1 MACSHIFTFHGIN
14 WDVDGEKQNPESSGS
29 CCAALTVLGLKVH
42 LVKEY
47 ILTGLM
53 PLYFLIDFNE
63 SGNLFNGISFHRY
76 LNFLNFSASE

>member
-29 CCAALTVLGLKVH
+29 CCTTLLGLKAH

-53 PLYFLIDFNE
+53 PVYFLIDFNE
-63 SGNLFNGISFHRY
+63 SENLFNGISFHQY